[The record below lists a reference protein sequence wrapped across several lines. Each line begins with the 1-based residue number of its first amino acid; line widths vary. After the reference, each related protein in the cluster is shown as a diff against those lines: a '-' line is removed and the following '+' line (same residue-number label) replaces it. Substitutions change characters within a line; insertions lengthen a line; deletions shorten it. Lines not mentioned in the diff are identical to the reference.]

1 MTVSSVFIIANGKKR
16 ESLQLSEE
24 ILGYLNERGISGSMV
39 STASGEDELSV
50 PISTDL
56 VITLGGDGTVLYAAR
71 AVNEM
76 GIPILPV
83 NLGTFGYITEVGKD
97 EWKEALEFFIEHG
110 TNISRRLML
119 RITVHRGGR
128 RVWQASALNEAV
140 ITSGG
145 IAKVIALDLS
155 LDKTPAGSFR
165 ADGMIIA
172 TPTGSTGY
180 SLAAGGPILDAD
192 MSAIIITPVCPFTL
206 SNIIIT
212 PVCPFTLSNRPLV
225 TSGKV
230 VTLTVKSG
238 QRTDILLTADGQL
251 VFPLEEG
258 DTITVEK
265 SRSRALLVK
274 SLRRNFTEVIRDKL
288 HWSGEMHA

>member
-1 MTVSSVFIIANGKKR
+1 MTVSSVFIIANGLKK
-16 ESLQLSEE
+16 ESKELSAE
-24 ILGYLNERGISGSMV
+24 ILDYLGKRGIAGKLV
-39 STASGEDELSV
+39 STKSDEDVLDV
-50 PISTDL
+50 PVSTDL

-97 EWKEALEFFIEHG
+97 EWKEAFEYFEQHG
-110 TNISRRLML
+110 TNLSRRLML
-119 RITVHRGGR
+119 RITVSRNGHK
-128 RVWQASALNEAV
+128 VWHASALNEAV
-140 ITSGG
+140 ISSAG
-145 IAKVIALDLS
+145 IAKVISLDLS

-192 MSAIIITPVCPFTL
+192 MSAV
-206 SNIIIT
+206 IIT

-230 VTLTVKSG
+230 VAVTVCSG
-238 QRTDILLTADGQL
+238 QRTDLLLTADGQL
-251 VFPLEEG
+251 FFPLEEG
-258 DTITVEK
+258 DVVTVEK

>member
-1 MTVSSVFIIANGKKR
+1 MTVSRVFIIANGMKEESR
-16 ESLQLSEE
+16 ELSER
-24 ILGYLNERGISGSMV
+24 IIDYLESHGIERHVV
-39 STASGEDELSV
+39 STHSNEDELSV
-50 PISTDL
+50 PMNTDL

-97 EWKEALEFFIEHG
+97 EWQEALEYFISNG
-110 TNISRRLML
+110 SNISRRLML
-119 RITVHRGGR
+119 RITVHRNGK
-128 RVWQASALNEAV
+128 RVWQGSALNEAV
-140 ITSGG
+140 ITSAG
-145 IAKVIALDLS
+145 IAKVISLNLA

-206 SNIIIT
+206 SN
-212 PVCPFTLSNRPLV
+212 RPLV

-230 VTLTVKSG
+230 VTLTVKQG

-251 VFPLEEG
+251 FFPLEEG

-265 SRSRALLVK
+265 SRSRALLVR
-274 SLRRNFTEVIRDKL
+274 SLRRNFTEIIRDKL

>member
-1 MTVSSVFIIANGKKR
+1 MRISSVLIIANGVKKGASALSK
-16 ESLQLSEE
+16 EIGEYIKSL
-24 ILGYLNERGISGSMV
+24 GISV
-39 STASGEDELSV
+39 STICTKSGEEELSIPV
-50 PISTDL
+50 KTDL

-97 EWKEALEFFIEHG
+97 EWQEALTAYMANGE
-110 TNISRRLML
+110 NISRRLML
-119 RITVHRGGR
+119 RIAVLRKGKK
-128 RVWQASALNEAV
+128 VWQASALNEAV
-140 ITSGG
+140 ISSSG
-145 IAKVIALDLS
+145 IAKVISLELS
-155 LDKTPAGSFR
+155 LDNTMLGNFR

-192 MSAIIITPVCPFTL
+192 MSAV
-206 SNIIIT
+206 IIT

-230 VTLTVKSG
+230 VAVTVCSG
-238 QRTDILLTADGQL
+238 QRTDLLLTADGQL
-251 VFPLEEG
+251 FFPLEEG
-258 DTITVEK
+258 DVVTVEK

>member
-1 MTVSSVFIIANGKKR
+1 MNISSVFIIANGKKK
-16 ESLQLSEE
+16 EGVKLSRE
-24 ILGYLNERGISGSMV
+24 ILEYFKVQGISGSV
-39 STASGEDELSV
+39 VYTNSDADEISV
-50 PISTDL
+50 PMNTDL

-97 EWKEALEFFIEHG
+97 EWKESFEYFVKYG
-110 TNISRRLML
+110 TNLSRRLML
-119 RITVHRGGR
+119 RITVYRKGK
-128 RVWQASALNEAV
+128 RVWHGSALNEAV
-140 ITSGG
+140 ISSAG
-145 IAKVIALDLS
+145 IAKIISLDLA

-206 SNIIIT
+206 SN
-212 PVCPFTLSNRPLV
+212 RPLV

-230 VTLTVKSG
+230 VTLSVKEE
-238 QRTDILLTADGQL
+238 QRTELLLTADGQL
-251 VFPLEEG
+251 FFPLEEG

>member
-24 ILGYLNERGISGSMV
+24 ILGYLKGRGISGSMV

-50 PISTDL
+50 PMSTDL

-97 EWKEALEFFIEHG
+97 EWKEALDYFIEHG

-206 SNIIIT
+206 SN
-212 PVCPFTLSNRPLV
+212 RPLV

>member
-1 MTVSSVFIIANGKKR
+1 MNISSVFIIANGKK
-16 ESLQLSEE
+16 EEGVKLSRE
-24 ILGYLNERGISGSMV
+24 ILEYFKVQGISGSV
-39 STASGEDELSV
+39 VYTNSDADEISV
-50 PISTDL
+50 PMNTDL

-97 EWKEALEFFIEHG
+97 EWKEAFEYFVKYG
-110 TNISRRLML
+110 TNLSRRLML
-119 RITVHRGGR
+119 RITVYRKGK
-128 RVWQASALNEAV
+128 RVWHGSALNEAV
-140 ITSGG
+140 ISSAG
-145 IAKVIALDLS
+145 IAKIISLDLA

-206 SNIIIT
+206 SN
-212 PVCPFTLSNRPLV
+212 RPLV

-230 VTLTVKSG
+230 VTLSVKEE
-238 QRTDILLTADGQL
+238 QRTELLLTADGQL
-251 VFPLEEG
+251 FFPLEEG

>member
-1 MTVSSVFIIANGKKR
+1 MRICTAFIIANGQKK
-16 ESLQLSEE
+16 ESARLSEE
-24 ILGYLNERGISGSMV
+24 ILSYLR
-39 STASGEDELSV
+39 ELSIKGSVISTKTGNDDIIV
-50 PISTDL
+50 PADTDL

-76 GIPILPV
+76 GVPILPV
-83 NLGTFGYITEVGKD
+83 NLGTFGYITEIGKD
-97 EWKEALEFFIEHG
+97 EWKEALSYFMENG
-110 TNISRRLML
+110 SNISRRLML
-119 RITVHRGGR
+119 RVTVHRAGK
-128 RVWQASALNEAV
+128 RVWTASALNEAV
-140 ITSGG
+140 ISSAG
-145 IAKVIALDLS
+145 IAKVISLSLS
-155 LDKTPAGSFR
+155 LDKTTAGSFR

-180 SLAAGGPILDAD
+180 SLAAGGPILDVD
-192 MSAIIITPVCPFTL
+192 MSAV
-206 SNIIIT
+206 IIT

-230 VTLTVKSG
+230 VTLTVNKG
-238 QRTDILLTADGQL
+238 QRTDLLLTVDGQL
-251 VFPLEEG
+251 FFPLEED

-265 SRSRALLVK
+265 SRSKALLVR

>member
-1 MTVSSVFIIANGKKR
+1 MSVHSVFIIANGMKK
-16 ESLQLSEE
+16 ESLKLSDE
-24 ILGYLNERGISGSMV
+24 IRHYLESAGISCIV
-39 STASGEDELSV
+39 KSTVTDEDELSV

-71 AVNEM
+71 AVNEL

-97 EWKEALEFFIEHG
+97 EWQEALEYYLKNG
-110 TNISRRLML
+110 SNISRRLML
-119 RITVHRGGR
+119 RISVHRGGK
-128 RVWQASALNEAV
+128 RVWHASALNEAV
-140 ITSGG
+140 ISSAG
-145 IAKVIALDLS
+145 IAKVISLDLS

-206 SNIIIT
+206 SN
-212 PVCPFTLSNRPLV
+212 RPLV

-230 VTLTVKSG
+230 VTLSVKKG
-238 QRTDILLTADGQL
+238 QRTELLLTADGQL
-251 VFPLEEG
+251 FFPLEEG
-258 DTITVEK
+258 DTVTVEK

>member
-1 MTVSSVFIIANGKKR
+1 MRISSVLIIANGVKKGASALSK
-16 ESLQLSEE
+16 EIGEYIKSL
-24 ILGYLNERGISGSMV
+24 GISV
-39 STASGEDELSV
+39 STICTKSGEEELSIPV
-50 PISTDL
+50 KTDL

-97 EWKEALEFFIEHG
+97 EWQEAFDYVLKYG

-119 RITVHRGGR
+119 RITVYRCGKRIWHT
-128 RVWQASALNEAV
+128 SALNDAV
-140 ITSGG
+140 ISSAG
-145 IAKVIALDLS
+145 IAKIISLDLS
-155 LDKTPAGSFR
+155 LDKTTAGSFR

-206 SNIIIT
+206 SN
-212 PVCPFTLSNRPLV
+212 RPLV

-230 VTLTVKSG
+230 VTVTVKKD
-238 QRTDILLTADGQL
+238 QRTELLLTADGQVL
-251 VFPLEEG
+251 FPLEEG

-265 SRSRALLVK
+265 SRSRALLVR

-288 HWSGEMHA
+288 HWSGEMHG

>member
-1 MTVSSVFIIANGKKR
+1 MTVSSVFIIANGLKK
-16 ESLQLSEE
+16 ESQELSAE
-24 ILGYLNERGISGSMV
+24 ILEYLGKRGISGKLV
-39 STASGEDELSV
+39 STKSDEDVLDV
-50 PISTDL
+50 PVSTDL

-97 EWKEALEFFIEHG
+97 EWKEAFEYFEQHG
-110 TNISRRLML
+110 TNLSRRLML
-119 RITVHRGGR
+119 RITVSRNGHKM
-128 RVWQASALNEAV
+128 WHASALNEAV
-140 ITSGG
+140 ISSAG
-145 IAKVIALDLS
+145 IAKVISLDLS

-192 MSAIIITPVCPFTL
+192 MSAV
-206 SNIIIT
+206 IIT

-230 VTLTVKSG
+230 VAVTVCSG
-238 QRTDILLTADGQL
+238 QRTDLLLTADGQL
-251 VFPLEEG
+251 FFPLEEG
-258 DTITVEK
+258 DVVTVEK

-274 SLRRNFTEVIRDKL
+274 SLRRTFTEVIRDKL

>member
-1 MTVSSVFIIANGKKR
+1 MTVSRVFIIANGMKEESR
-16 ESLQLSEE
+16 ELSER
-24 ILGYLNERGISGSMV
+24 IINYLESHGIEGHVV
-39 STASGEDELSV
+39 STHSNEDELSV
-50 PISTDL
+50 PMNTDL

-97 EWKEALEFFIEHG
+97 EWQEALEYFISNG
-110 TNISRRLML
+110 SNISRRLML
-119 RITVHRGGR
+119 RITVHRNGK
-128 RVWQASALNEAV
+128 RVWQGSALNEAV
-140 ITSGG
+140 ITSAG
-145 IAKVIALDLS
+145 IAKVISLNLA

-206 SNIIIT
+206 SN
-212 PVCPFTLSNRPLV
+212 RPLV

-230 VTLTVKSG
+230 VTLTVKQG

-251 VFPLEEG
+251 FFPLEEG

-265 SRSRALLVK
+265 SRSRALLVR
-274 SLRRNFTEVIRDKL
+274 SMRRNFTEIIRDKL

>member
-1 MTVSSVFIIANGKKR
+1 MTVSRVFIIANGMKEESR
-16 ESLQLSEE
+16 ELSER
-24 ILGYLNERGISGSMV
+24 IINYLESHGIEGHVV
-39 STASGEDELSV
+39 STHSNEDELSV
-50 PISTDL
+50 PMNTDL

-97 EWKEALEFFIEHG
+97 EWQEALEYFISNG
-110 TNISRRLML
+110 SNISRRLML
-119 RITVHRGGR
+119 RITVHRNGK
-128 RVWQASALNEAV
+128 RVWQGSALNEAV
-140 ITSGG
+140 ITSAG
-145 IAKVIALDLS
+145 IAKVISLNLA

-206 SNIIIT
+206 SN
-212 PVCPFTLSNRPLV
+212 RPLV

-230 VTLTVKSG
+230 VTLTVKQG

-251 VFPLEEG
+251 FFPLEEG

-265 SRSRALLVK
+265 SRSRALFVR
-274 SLRRNFTEVIRDKL
+274 SLRRNFTEIIRDKL

>member
-1 MTVSSVFIIANGKKR
+1 MTVSSVFIIANGLKK
-16 ESLQLSEE
+16 ESQELSRE
-24 ILGYLNERGISGSMV
+24 ILEYLGKRGISGKLV
-39 STASGEDELSV
+39 STQSDEDVLDV
-50 PISTDL
+50 PVSTDL

-97 EWKEALEFFIEHG
+97 EWKEAFEYFEQHG
-110 TNISRRLML
+110 TNLSRRLML
-119 RITVHRGGR
+119 RITVSRNGHK
-128 RVWQASALNEAV
+128 VWHASALNEAV
-140 ITSGG
+140 ISSSG
-145 IAKVIALDLS
+145 IAKVISLDLS

-192 MSAIIITPVCPFTL
+192 MSAV
-206 SNIIIT
+206 IIT

-230 VTLTVKSG
+230 VAVTVCSG
-238 QRTDILLTADGQL
+238 QRTDLLLTADGQL
-251 VFPLEEG
+251 FFPLEEG
-258 DTITVEK
+258 DVVTVEK

>member
-1 MTVSSVFIIANGKKR
+1 MTISSVFIIANGMKKESR
-16 ESLQLSEE
+16 ELSLE
-24 ILGYLNERGISGSMV
+24 IEKYLGGLGISCSTV
-39 STASGEDELSV
+39 STESGEEELAV
-50 PISTDL
+50 PLNTDL
-56 VITLGGDGTVLYAAR
+56 VITLGGDGTVLCAAR

-97 EWKEALEFFIEHG
+97 EWKEALGYFIEHG
-110 TNISRRLML
+110 SNISRRLML
-119 RITVHRGGR
+119 RVTVHRGGR

-140 ITSGG
+140 ISSAG
-145 IAKVIALDLS
+145 IAKVISLDLL
-155 LDKTPAGSFR
+155 LDRTKAGSFR

-206 SNIIIT
+206 SN
-212 PVCPFTLSNRPLV
+212 RPLV

-230 VTLTVKSG
+230 VTLGVRKG
-238 QRTDILLTADGQL
+238 QRTDLLLTVDGQL
-251 VFPLEEG
+251 FFPLEED

>member
-1 MTVSSVFIIANGKKR
+1 MSVHSVFIIANGMKK
-16 ESLQLSEE
+16 ESLRLSDE
-24 ILGYLNERGISGSMV
+24 IRHYLESAGISCDV
-39 STASGEDELSV
+39 KSTVTDEDELSV

-71 AVNEM
+71 AVNEL

-97 EWKEALEFFIEHG
+97 EWQEALEYYLKNG
-110 TNISRRLML
+110 SNISRRLML
-119 RITVHRGGR
+119 RISVHRGGK
-128 RVWQASALNEAV
+128 RVWHASALNEAV
-140 ITSGG
+140 ISSAG
-145 IAKVIALDLS
+145 IAKVISLDLS

-206 SNIIIT
+206 SN
-212 PVCPFTLSNRPLV
+212 RPLV

-230 VTLTVKSG
+230 VTLSVKKG
-238 QRTDILLTADGQL
+238 QRTELLLTADGQL
-251 VFPLEEG
+251 FFPLEEG
-258 DTITVEK
+258 DTVTVEK